1 MQSCGIIL
9 TSDEK
14 DLQGFKSALFIHSPG
29 LAVVSSAWKIAAWGK
44 HVMSCLYR
52 EGELW
57 GSRMRGEGD
66 PFDPMTKVLLCTLRA

>member
-1 MQSCGIIL
+1 MVLYLYSTWKLLTIFMVKICCNKLIWCNLCGIIL

-29 LAVVSSAWKIAAWGK
+29 LAVVSCIWKRAAWGK

-52 EGELW
+52 EG
-57 GSRMRGEGD
+57 
-66 PFDPMTKVLLCTLRA
+66 